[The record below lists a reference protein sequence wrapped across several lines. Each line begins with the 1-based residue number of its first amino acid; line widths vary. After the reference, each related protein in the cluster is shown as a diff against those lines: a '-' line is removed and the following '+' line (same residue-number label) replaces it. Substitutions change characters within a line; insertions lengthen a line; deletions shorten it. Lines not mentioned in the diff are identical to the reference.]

1 MQLAFIWTEDFGCI
15 SKQRFNFDGNFEF
28 LYNSD
33 SKVLSIKEN
42 ENYIILGCGLFSYAV
57 PGAFIDRSAMPCQGR
72 QFYLQ
77 STNLHYQQFAE
88 STFVLQH
95 YRLI

>member
-1 MQLAFIWTEDFGCI
+1 MESEGIMQLAFIWTEDFGCI
-15 SKQRFNFDGNFEF
+15 SKQGFNFDGNFKF

-57 PGAFIDRSAMPCQGR
+57 PGAFIDRSAMPWQAGPTI
-72 QFYLQ
+72 LSPINQ
-77 STNLHYQQFAE
+77 SALSA
-88 STFVLQH
+88 VC
-95 YRLI
+95 